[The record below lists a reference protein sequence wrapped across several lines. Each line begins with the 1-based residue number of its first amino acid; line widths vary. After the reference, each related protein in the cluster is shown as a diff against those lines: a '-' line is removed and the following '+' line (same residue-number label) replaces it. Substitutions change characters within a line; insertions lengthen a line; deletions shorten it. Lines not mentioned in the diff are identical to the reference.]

1 MRSTEAGSFVLLKK
15 NYYLQPFKYHKLMK
29 FRLLLILAGAFI
41 VTAGFSSC
49 TRDYICQCT
58 IIYTGQ
64 PGLPDTVV
72 REYPIKDKKNKAGS
86 VCEANSGSWEN
97 GDIKTIEDCHLY

>member
-1 MRSTEAGSFVLLKK
+1 
-15 NYYLQPFKYHKLMK
+15 MK

-72 REYPIKDKKNKAGS
+72 REYPIKDKKNNAGS